1 MTLAMR
7 DEPYTDAH
15 RTSVARGMERGKMPR
30 TLAGLV
36 HWFVIGMRA
45 ETPEKLHRSELWRD
59 QVTVGEREVGIQ
71 PVGGSH
77 LGSLAYS
84 AGFRAILEGS
94 PSALD
99 EDGYYRSPIRAALSR
114 IERRQPLMAR
124 ILFAISMAEGDW
136 RKVADTLGYPDE
148 MVEVYA
154 EAALRK
160 LWNETHER
168 STKGMV

>member
-15 RTSVARGMERGKMPR
+15 RSSVARGMERGKMPR

-36 HWFVIGMRA
+36 HWFVVKLRE
-45 ETPEKLHRSELWRD
+45 ETPDKLHRSELWRD
-59 QVTVGEREVGIQ
+59 QVSVGEREHGIQ

-84 AGFRAILEGS
+84 GAFRALLEGS

-99 EDGYYRSPIRAALSR
+99 EDGFYRLPVRAALSR
-114 IERRQPLMAR
+114 IERRRPLMAR
-124 ILFAISMAEGDW
+124 FLFAIGMAEGDW
-136 RKVADTLGYPDE
+136 RKVADTMGYPLE

-154 EAALRK
+154 EASLAR
-160 LWNETHER
+160 LWRETYDR
-168 STKGMV
+168 STKGMT

>member
-7 DEPYTDAH
+7 DEPYTVEH
-15 RTSVARGMERGKMPR
+15 RSSVARGMERGKMPR
-30 TLAGLV
+30 TLAGLL
-36 HWFVIGMRA
+36 HWYITRLRE

-59 QVTVGEREVGIQ
+59 QVTAAEREHGIQ

-84 AGFRAILEGS
+84 GAFRALLECS

-99 EDGYYRSPIRAALSR
+99 EDGFYRLPIRAALSR
-114 IERRQPLMAR
+114 IERRRPIMAR
-124 ILFAISMAEGDW
+124 FLFAIGMAEGDW
-136 RKVADTLGYPDE
+136 RKVADAMGYPDE

-154 EAALRK
+154 EASLRK
-160 LWNETHER
+160 LWLETYER
-168 STKGMV
+168 STKGMT